1 MKKWFII
8 LALLS
13 NAVIS
18 KAHQPDIAAT
28 FLIEQKDDNWI
39 FQLRGALTA
48 FQFEIK
54 TNYPDSV
61 YASPEDFQRLVLQYV
76 QDNLEIHFNENDS
89 VILKNGFV
97 KLGHETNVLFN
108 VIGVPKNIN
117 SVFFKNSTFKDI
129 SRSQNALII
138 LKNGFEK
145 EQFILEKKNNH
156 TVNLAVENSKF
167 VLPKIVTP
175 LRDYTAIYGFI
186 GVFVLL
192 VGVLIYFQ
200 VSK

>member
-76 QDNLEIHFNENDS
+76 QDNLEIHFNIKS
-89 VILKNGFV
+89 
-97 KLGHETNVLFN
+97 
-108 VIGVPKNIN
+108 
-117 SVFFKNSTFKDI
+117 STSHIK
-129 SRSQNALII
+129 
-138 LKNGFEK
+138 
-145 EQFILEKKNNH
+145 
-156 TVNLAVENSKF
+156 
-167 VLPKIVTP
+167 
-175 LRDYTAIYGFI
+175 
-186 GVFVLL
+186 
-192 VGVLIYFQ
+192 
-200 VSK
+200 